1 MEGRRMEGKK
11 EGMDEWWKREGID
24 GGREEVCM
32 EG

>member
-1 MEGRRMEGKK
+1 VEGRRMEGKK